1 MSECAMKE
9 FRHGLTGIAGRVQH
23 GGERVIV
30 RRNGKPAFAVIPVED
45 LEALQRLEDVIDL
58 DDARKARKQP
68 GRNISLT
75 EVRKRLGL

>member
-1 MSECAMKE
+1 MTECPMKE
-9 FRHGLTGIAGRVQH
+9 FRRGLTEIAGRVQH
-23 GGERVIV
+23 GRERVIV

-68 GRNISLT
+68 GRNIALA